1 MKGTLITKDYLV
13 SPKVSVIIPT
23 YNCASMIAQCLD
35 SVLNQTFKDFE
46 VIVIDDGSTDDTE
59 RVIAPYKNR
68 ITYIRQVNQG
78 AAAARNRGIK
88 EARGDYIAFLDSD
101 DLWFPDKLE
110 KQILFLA
117 QHPEYDMICGNGV
130 FFGGGEKDG
139 QPVITR
145 KRVATIKKEGLTLKN
160 IYLKGLI
167 YPSTML
173 VKKSVLD
180 DIGGFDSNI
189 PVCGDRYLSLCFL
202 LKHKAAFIDEALVKR
217 RLHPGNISKRTER
230 TQLQMIKTTEKL
242 IDNYPKAITLIGKG
256 TIKKEI
262 TKRYFKLGMIYLK
275 DNKRDM
281 AEDAFKKALS
291 YNRFHLPSFF
301 QYGLLKL
308 KR

>member
-23 YNCASMIAQCLD
+23 YNCASMIAECLD

-139 QPVITR
+139 KPVITR

-180 DIGGFDSNI
+180 DIGGFDSSL
-189 PVCGDRYLSLCFL
+189 PVCEDRYLSLCFL
-202 LKHKAAFIDEALVKR
+202 LKYKATFIDEALVKR
-217 RLHPGNISKRTER
+217 RLHSGNISKRTE
-230 TQLQMIKTTEKL
+230 QAHLQMIRITEKL
-242 IDNYPKAITLIGKG
+242 RVNYPAAICLIGESV
-256 TIKKEI
+256 IKREMA
-262 TKRYFKLGMIYLK
+262 KRYFSLGMIYLNN
-275 DNKRDM
+275 DKRGM
-281 AEDAFKKALS
+281 AGNAFRNALS
-291 YNRFHLPSFF
+291 YNPFHFSSLLK
-301 QYGLLKL
+301 YGFLKL
-308 KR
+308 KG